1 MCLSMPNPSLELLTF
16 DWICRMHRMRHASV
30 DHVTYIRIWVWCVW
44 SYTWVTNWRRWNGR
58 IKISFVCA
66 MKKIEKVNSLF
77 PLFYFF
83 FFCFRANGGDHHI
96 CVCLCVF
103 NHLAWNQKLCKLN
116 SIWLFVSRW
125 IGVFGKRSRFS
136 SIEAWLSCPPLP
148 TPPAY
153 RVRCSFYFL
162 GSIVQMCHGNNISC
176 FVSLWRQHKN
186 SLSHWA
192 NGRSSMFIFTLHAL
206 HSMYE
211 WTNVRCMY
219 YNLVRGL
226 FVLVPAVGDK
236 TNRKIKVFF
245 TLFRRTLKPSKKV
258 KSRES
263 QMHTNTH
270 TDV

>member
-211 WTNVRCMY
+211 WTNVRTYVACTIIWSEVC
-219 YNLVRGL
+219 LSLSQLWV
-226 FVLVPAVGDK
+226 
-236 TNRKIKVFF
+236 IKQ
-245 TLFRRTLKPSKKV
+245 TEK
-258 KSRES
+258 
-263 QMHTNTH
+263 
-270 TDV
+270 